1 MDKTSD
7 ISQQIESLSAQQLFK
22 GALFANMTAAAGSTV
37 VAAFYFLEAG
47 VQLTTWLALIYLTA
61 CARILVSKNYFLDQK
76 DNFKKHPVN
85 HWLNTY
91 TLLSF
96 ASGLAWGALIFFIPT
111 TDTLSVT
118 ALYIIFI
125 AAMAG
130 AIITLPVVLATYY
143 AFTAPIFLAC
153 FSLAFFID
161 SRLTLFISISSVL
174 FYLFIAASGRILN
187 QRHKQTFRLDIENEQ
202 LIDKLHAEI
211 IKKELAEKK
220 LIMNQEVLKE
230 TVEMRT
236 EELNN
241 INKVLVNEINER
253 RRIESNFE
261 HMAHHDALT
270 NLPNRLLLD
279 ARLKHAIKRANR
291 SNLHVAVIFIDL
303 DNFKTINDNL
313 GHDIG
318 DELLI
323 AVSHRLSKCV
333 RDEDTVARLGG
344 DEFIIIIEQVNDIG
358 DLDAL
363 LKKIMSV
370 STETITINN
379 HELNTSASI
388 GVSIYPNDGKTSEQ
402 LMRSADAAMYHV
414 KKNGRNKYH
423 FYTRE
428 LSSTAFDRAVL
439 ETDLKHAI
447 EAEQIHVHYQPQ
459 VSLKTK
465 AITGVEALVRWKHPD
480 LGTLPPKQFLFIAEQ
495 TDLINKIGETVL
507 TIACKQIVTWK
518 QQGLPIET
526 VAVNIAGNQIHNSDL
541 VATIK
546 NILQQTNCKAEWLE
560 LDIGESLIIRKSDE
574 LIATMQQLRDLGVSI
589 AIDNFGTGSSS
600 LSDLKQLPINKLKI
614 DQSFITNINHDK
626 DDATLVQTI
635 INMGKSLQLKLIA
648 EGLEFLSHE
657 TFLTEHGCEY
667 AQGFYYS
674 KPVTADKINKMFVDS
689 DEDETLQN
697 NIKLVSK

>member
-1 MDKTSD
+1 
-7 ISQQIESLSAQQLFK
+7 
-22 GALFANMTAAAGSTV
+22 MTAAAGSTV
-37 VAAFYFLEAG
+37 VAIFYYLEAG
-47 VQLTTWLALIYLTA
+47 AQLTTWLALIYLTA
-61 CARILVSKNYFLDQK
+61 CARILLSKNYLLDQK
-76 DNFKKHPVN
+76 DNFKKNPVN
-85 HWLNTY
+85 RWLNTY

-96 ASGLAWGALIFFIPT
+96 ASGLAWGTLIFFIPT

-130 AIITLPVVLATYY
+130 SIITMPVVLATYY

-187 QRHKQTFRLDIENEQ
+187 QRHQQTFRLDIENEQ

-211 IKKELAEKK
+211 IKKELAEQK

-323 AVSHRLSKCV
+323 AVSHRLTNSV

-344 DEFIIIIEQVNDIG
+344 DEFIIIIEQVNDISN
-358 DLDAL
+358 LDPL
-363 LKKIMSV
+363 LKKIMSA
-370 STETITINN
+370 STETIIINN
-379 HELNTSASI
+379 HELKTSASI

-402 LMRSADAAMYHV
+402 LMRNADAAMYHV

-428 LSSTAFDRAVL
+428 LSSTAFDQAEL
-439 ETDLKHAI
+439 ETELKHAI
-447 EAEQIHVHYQPQ
+447 ETEQILVYYQPQ

-465 AITGVEALVRWKHPD
+465 AITGVEALVRWNHPG
-480 LGTLPPKQFLFIAEQ
+480 LGILSPKQFLYIAEQ
-495 TDLINKIGETVL
+495 TDMIDMIGETVL
-507 TIACKQIVTWK
+507 TTACKQIVKWK
-518 QQGLPIET
+518 QHGLPVET
-526 VAVNIAGNQIHNSDL
+526 VAVNIAANQIHNSGL
-541 VATIK
+541 VTTIK
-546 NILQQTNCKAEWLE
+546 NILQQTNCKAKWLE
-560 LDIGESLIIRKSDE
+560 LDIAEDLIIRKSE
-574 LIATMQQLRDLGVSI
+574 KLISVIQQLHELGVSI
-589 AIDNFGTGSSS
+589 AIDNFGTGSTS
-600 LSDLKQLPINKLKI
+600 LSDLKQLPVNKLKI
-614 DQSFITNINHDK
+614 DQSFITNISQDE

-635 INMGKSLQLKLIA
+635 IAMGKSLQLKLIA
-648 EGLEFLSHE
+648 KGLEFRSQE
-657 TFLTEHGCEY
+657 TFLAKHGCEY
-667 AQGFYYS
+667 AQGFYYY
-674 KPVTADKINKMFVDS
+674 KPVAANEINKIFVDS
-689 DEDETLQN
+689 DEHEALHN
-697 NIKLVSK
+697 NIKLVTK